1 MTPDQFEKRSFRRR
15 CSELTGQGDA
25 DSKKLYKICQQNP
38 SLRVIVRYNEYHD
51 GVDGEWIRRLCTY
64 SFGLRNKL
72 GITRSEM
79 EEEAVRALLLRNGG
93 AATSPA
99 LDNLRM
105 SSSVNFCL
113 SSAPPSF
120 YCIGM
125 TNVGMA
131 LISTGQRLRE
141 SNDLFR
147 EGV

>member
-1 MTPDQFEKRSFRRR
+1 MTPEQFEKRSFRRR
-15 CSELTGQGDA
+15 CAELTGQGDA
-25 DSKKLYKICQQNP
+25 ASKKLYKIRQQNP

-64 SFGLRNKL
+64 SLALRNKL
-72 GITRSEM
+72 SITMSEK
-79 EEEAVRALLLRNGG
+79 EDETVRALLLRNGG

-113 SSAPPSF
+113 YSAPPSY
-120 YCIGM
+120 YCIDV
-125 TNVGMA
+125 TNVGME
-131 LISTGQRLRE
+131 LSIRGQRLRE
-141 SNDLFR
+141 SNALFR